1 MPANITSGFRKAGVF
16 PFDRNV
22 VKVIDYN
29 VDHTGECDHDDNGSG
44 ENNPGTRKC
53 MPPKLLSLS
62 LSLSLSVSFSLSQ
75 LFGI

>member
-16 PFDRNV
+16 PFDRNA

-44 ENNPGTRKC
+44 ENNPGT
-53 MPPKLLSLS
+53 
-62 LSLSLSVSFSLSQ
+62 
-75 LFGI
+75 

>member
-29 VDHTGECDHDDNGSG
+29 VDHTGECDHDNNGSG
-44 ENNPGTRKC
+44 ENNPSTRKC
-53 MPPKLLSLS
+53 MPPNLSLS
-62 LSLSLSVSFSLSQ
+62 LNFSEFNVDVFKWL
-75 LFGI
+75 